1 MATWL
6 TGLAAS
12 VGTLIVTLIVT
23 FAFNKVVALPNIVKE
38 QKALVKAQEEQQK
51 RDDYNRDIKIADL
64 EQTLQDLANWRNQ
77 SISIQKQL
85 READTH
91 IMQACEKINETMI
104 ANQELL
110 TDRLDKLESRDKNS
124 IRSDLLDA
132 YRLFTNKDK
141 NPMLAWTEMEHHAFF
156 ELVRDYEDLNGN
168 DYIHTIVIP
177 EINKLDVISLN
188 DKTTLNELMSSRK
201 F

>member
-1 MATWL
+1 MVTWL

-12 VGTLIVTLIVT
+12 VGTLIITLIVT
-23 FAFNKVVALPNIVKE
+23 FIFNKVVTLPNIVKE
-38 QKALVKAQEEQQK
+38 QKALVKVQEEQQK
-51 RDDYNRDIKIADL
+51 RNDYNRDIKIAAL

-77 SISIQKQL
+77 SISSQKQL
-85 READTH
+85 QEADAH

-110 TDRLDKLESRDKNS
+110 TDRLDKLENRDKNS

-132 YRLFTNKDK
+132 YRLFTNEDK